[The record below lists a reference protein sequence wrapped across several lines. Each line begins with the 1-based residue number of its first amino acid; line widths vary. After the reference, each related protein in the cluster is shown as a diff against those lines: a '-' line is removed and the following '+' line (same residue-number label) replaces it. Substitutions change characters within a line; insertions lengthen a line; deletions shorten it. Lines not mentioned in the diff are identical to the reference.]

1 MLPRISLEYMFLL
14 AGVLAYPSLVF
25 DFDGTAVLLSESD
38 VNTTTSADPNT
49 TTPAVE
55 WVSPPYK
62 WFFDYP
68 LPIPPVKQ
76 PKLFVQSSLE
86 FSQELIVVQYLY
98 K

>member
-1 MLPRISLEYMFLL
+1 MFLL
-14 AGVLAYPSLVF
+14 AGVLAYPSLVL

-38 VNTTTSADPNT
+38 VNTTTPAAPNT
-49 TTPAVE
+49 TTPGLG

-76 PKLFVQSSLE
+76 PKLFVKSGLE
-86 FSQELIVVQYLY
+86 FLSGLIVAQYLY
-98 K
+98 E